1 MIQKGEWAKRF
12 KISNGSRVQIIRRF
26 KRLRKKSSNGSNE
39 FKWAKGSIMSSVQLD
54 FVQMVQLLKRI
65 KGLNSLNS

>member
-1 MIQKGEWAKRF
+1 MIQKGEWVRCF
-12 KISNGSRVQIIRRF
+12 KISNGSRVQIIWGF
-26 KRLRKKSSNGSNE
+26 KQLKKRGSNGSNE

-65 KGLNSLNS
+65 RGLNS